1 MALIDCPEC
10 GKEVSDKAPSC
21 PHCGIV
27 FKPRENPVSLDTFE
41 ESKTEKISGVVWG
54 VLKFIL
60 FLLVS
65 GVISF
70 AIYLVPA
77 LPIYLLFYEASDG
90 AMDDV
95 IVFIISVPAVIIGF
109 FAGWYFMYRREKFLK
124 FFRRIKRSN

>member
-54 VLKFIL
+54 ILKFIL

-65 GVISF
+65 GVICL
-70 AIYLVPA
+70 AIYLVLA
-77 LPIYLLFYEASDG
+77 LPIFLLFTEEQAKTDL
-90 AMDDV
+90 
-95 IVFIISVPAVIIGF
+95 IVSIICGTAVIIGF

-124 FFRRIKRSN
+124 FFRRSA